1 MENIKKKPQKAF
13 VMCGIPGSGKST
25 WVIKH
30 MAPVTDITIS
40 RDNIRF
46 MLLQDDEE
54 YFAHESKVK
63 NIFFSAIRSNTFIS
77 KDFDSVFVDAT
88 HLTPK
93 SRRQTMNHI
102 APDTHKIAVYFDVPI
117 EVALERNARRE
128 GRARVPEDAIKNM
141 YNSFC
146 APKISEGFDEIWR
159 VNAEGEIIEKYEE
172 FKV

>member
-1 MENIKKKPQKAF
+1 
-13 VMCGIPGSGKST
+13 MCGIPGSGKST

-63 NIFFSAIRSNTFIS
+63 NIFFSAIRSNNFIS
-77 KDFDSVFVDAT
+77 KDFDSVFDDST

-172 FKV
+172 FRV

>member
-1 MENIKKKPQKAF
+1 MENIKKKQQKAF

-30 MAPVTDITIS
+30 MVPATDITIS

-46 MLLQDDEE
+46 MLLQDGEE

-77 KDFDSVFVDAT
+77 KDFDNVFVDAT

-102 APDTHKIAVYFDVPI
+102 AHDTHKIAVYFDVPI

-159 VNAEGEIIEKYEE
+159 INVEGEIVEKYEE
-172 FKV
+172 FKA

>member
-1 MENIKKKPQKAF
+1 MENIKKKQTKVF
-13 VMCGIPGSGKST
+13 VMCGPAGSGKST
-25 WVIKH
+25 WLTKQ
-30 MAPVTDITIS
+30 MEPKTDVCIS

-46 MLLQDDEE
+46 MLLKDGED

-63 NIFFSAIRSNTFIS
+63 NIFFDAIRGNTFIS
-77 KDFDSVFVDAT
+77 KDFDNVFVDAT

-141 YNSFC
+141 YNSFR

-159 VNAEGEIIEKYEE
+159 VNAEGEIVEKYEE

>member
-141 YNSFC
+141 YDSFC

-172 FKV
+172 FRV

>member
-128 GRARVPEDAIKNM
+128 GRARVPEDAIRNM
-141 YNSFC
+141 YNSFR

-159 VNAEGEIIEKYEE
+159 VNVKGEVVEKEIR
-172 FKV
+172 V

>member
-1 MENIKKKPQKAF
+1 
-13 VMCGIPGSGKST
+13 MCGIPGSGKST

-141 YNSFC
+141 YDSFC

-159 VNAEGEIIEKYEE
+159 VNAGGEIIEKYEE
-172 FKV
+172 FRV